1 MSNILFFPP
10 NLKASGHK
18 SVIEK
23 LNVRKTETT
32 INCCSN
38 TLKENNMKEEH
49 DEAQLAV
56 DTQVGYVWSIAW
68 VTSVV
73 YL

>member
-1 MSNILFFPP
+1 MITENVSNILFFPP
-10 NLKASGHK
+10 NLKASGQK

-38 TLKENNMKEEH
+38 TLKENNMK
-49 DEAQLAV
+49 
-56 DTQVGYVWSIAW
+56 SIKAIHL
-68 VTSVV
+68 SFGSI
-73 YL
+73 